1 MHFLFLEVLFE
12 EIRHPKRR
20 NYLLIPRVS
29 SEIRKYIPMEFLS
42 SEIIASDAALIIPN
56 SELYNFGI
64 LESNVHM
71 EWL

>member
-1 MHFLFLEVLFE
+1 MHFLFLEVLFG
-12 EIRHPKRR
+12 EIRQPKRR

-64 LESNVHM
+64 LVSNVHM

>member
-1 MHFLFLEVLFE
+1 
-12 EIRHPKRR
+12 
-20 NYLLIPRVS
+20 
-29 SEIRKYIPMEFLS
+29 MEFLS

-56 SELYNFGI
+56 SDLYNFVI